1 MEMNQTFVCLTQI
14 RVPLQDVPVQKQLA
28 ISWSSPVT
36 MIHPTY
42 LRQKTDC
49 DAQGINQTFQC
60 YKRLFPKSQHFVH
73 RYLKVDSPI
82 HPCKLSHIPSSQPE
96 NVKLFGS
103 QNTNTGHGHDGLASL
118 SLSTLHCAKST
129 VATRCGC
136 IPVLWT
142 SKVDA
147 KHHTFQKGDYLL
159 KSAKC
164 SATSNCARCFLQ
176 QIQTHTIHVWYV
188 YIYMHLYKCIPTFGC
203 YVFLVNVGTSYTI
216 HMDAMGNNKH
226 LPPVFAVP
234 GAGWHMG
241 YQQRSPLRRGNA
253 SFPHQCHRCRWRRCI
268 GS

>member
-1 MEMNQTFVCLTQI
+1 MNQTFVCLTQI
-14 RVPLQDVPVQKQLA
+14 RVPLKDVPVQKQLA
-28 ISWSSPVT
+28 VCSWSSPVT

-136 IPVLWT
+136 IPVLFPIKQHGLPRWT
-142 SKVDA
+142 LNITHSKKVII
-147 KHHTFQKGDYLL
+147 
-159 KSAKC
+159 C
-164 SATSNCARCFLQ
+164 
-176 QIQTHTIHVWYV
+176 
-188 YIYMHLYKCIPTFGC
+188 
-203 YVFLVNVGTSYTI
+203 
-216 HMDAMGNNKH
+216 
-226 LPPVFAVP
+226 
-234 GAGWHMG
+234 
-241 YQQRSPLRRGNA
+241 
-253 SFPHQCHRCRWRRCI
+253 
-268 GS
+268 

>member
-1 MEMNQTFVCLTQI
+1 MGHAVHLHSDRLTFGFGIRSLGFLEQTSDVCKSKVGNGKKSMEMNQTFVCLTQI

-60 YKRLFPKSQHFVH
+60 YKLLFPKSQHFVH

-136 IPVLWT
+136 IPVLFPIKQHGLPRWT
-142 SKVDA
+142 LNITHSKKVII
-147 KHHTFQKGDYLL
+147 
-159 KSAKC
+159 C
-164 SATSNCARCFLQ
+164 
-176 QIQTHTIHVWYV
+176 
-188 YIYMHLYKCIPTFGC
+188 
-203 YVFLVNVGTSYTI
+203 
-216 HMDAMGNNKH
+216 
-226 LPPVFAVP
+226 
-234 GAGWHMG
+234 
-241 YQQRSPLRRGNA
+241 
-253 SFPHQCHRCRWRRCI
+253 
-268 GS
+268 